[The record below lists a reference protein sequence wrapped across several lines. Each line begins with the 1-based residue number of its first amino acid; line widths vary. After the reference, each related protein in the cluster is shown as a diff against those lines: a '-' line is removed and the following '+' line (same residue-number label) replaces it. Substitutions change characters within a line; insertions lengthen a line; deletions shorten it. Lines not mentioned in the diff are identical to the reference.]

1 MKNESKENI
10 EEEELIDL
18 KDLEQLEDKGQA
30 YQSTDS
36 DDVYASD
43 YSDEP
48 ENDIKDKE
56 VSTNKITPI
65 EFINYPKKEPKK
77 EFSDTPVVQGQKLK
91 NHLCRVKSRRIKVF
105 DLSKS
110 SDEDNLN
117 KLLDEHL
124 DPNSNIINLSLK
136 HQFSD
141 KDGSWKILVSYE
153 LVEFKINI

>member
-1 MKNESKENI
+1 MTS
-10 EEEELIDL
+10 
-18 KDLEQLEDKGQA
+18 
-30 YQSTDS
+30 YF
-36 DDVYASD
+36 
-43 YSDEP
+43 
-48 ENDIKDKE
+48 
-56 VSTNKITPI
+56 
-65 EFINYPKKEPKK
+65 FISFY
-77 EFSDTPVVQGQKLK
+77 
-91 NHLCRVKSRRIKVF
+91 IKVF
-105 DLSKS
+105 DLSKG